1 MLLQAQD
8 NNGEDRFH
16 SPKFTVNP
24 PLSGAAIA
32 DRLECVQVLVDEVGV
47 WIDEP
52 DACGGSTA
60 LLYAMAYGHVEVV
73 KFLLSR
79 GASIVT
85 REGHTDLVALALERG
100 NADVARV
107 VIESEQWKASGAEV
121 NLDHLRYAAQG
132 GNVELA
138 QLVIS
143 SCSVPLPT
151 GNLEDLTEPQRD
163 AILGAI
169 SFAIQAGAL
178 ACLQQQ
184 LPLRGR
190 HTEITNKYGL
200 VIFNGKSSIAT
211 QKPDLPRP
219 LPWCVM

>member
-47 WIDEP
+47 WIDKP

-85 REGHTDLVALALERG
+85 REGHTDLVALALKRG

-151 GNLEDLTEPQRD
+151 GNLGDLTEPQRD

-178 ACLQQQ
+178 ACLQQL

-200 VIFNGKSSIAT
+200 VIFNGKPSVAT
-211 QKPDLPRP
+211 QKPDLP
-219 LPWCVM
+219 